1 VMDQM
6 PAAAARWHACH
17 AMPCSTCGAGCR
29 FCAAVLWAR
38 GVAALCCLACKLT
51 PLARP
56 RMDGAVLAAKPI
68 MVMPIMVM
76 AMGQTYTGALTASQR
91 ACMGASWLMDKRKC
105 MQCYSL
111 QYRGIAGQC
120 ARRTA
125 LGVQHV
131 YASGPPPMHTR
142 GSRQHDND

>member
-1 VMDQM
+1 M

-76 AMGQTYTGALTASQR
+76 PIMVMPIMVMAMGQTYAAER
-91 ACMGASWLMDKRKC
+91 
-105 MQCYSL
+105 
-111 QYRGIAGQC
+111 
-120 ARRTA
+120 
-125 LGVQHV
+125 
-131 YASGPPPMHTR
+131 
-142 GSRQHDND
+142 